1 LSTSRVVLTGDAA
14 GFVDS
19 FYGEGISYAIRSGQ
33 IASETISRIIK
44 RENSVSMDDYESQVK
59 DEFVINLKYSLLASR
74 IAHSI
79 PLFFELAIENESLV
93 DRFMDIALQEI
104 TYKGLLK
111 WLIPRLPWYFLRH
124 FFKKMG
130 RWKIQK

>member
-1 LSTSRVVLTGDAA
+1 
-14 GFVDS
+14 
-19 FYGEGISYAIRSGQ
+19 
-33 IASETISRIIK
+33 
-44 RENSVSMDDYESQVK
+44 
-59 DEFVINLKYSLLASR
+59 LKYSLLASR
-74 IAHSI
+74 LAHSI

-111 WLIPRLPWYFLRH
+111 WLIPRLPWYFLSH
-124 FFKKMG
+124 VFKKMG